1 MKIDTTTEQ
10 IFLDAHTNHS
20 DAIFRYCFFQVS
32 NREQA
37 LDLTQDTF
45 VKTWEYMAKGGKV
58 DNIKAFLY
66 RIATNAI
73 IDYRRKKKSTSLD
86 SMMEDGYDVG
96 HDERENHEQISDGE
110 LIMKS
115 LANIDE
121 KYREVLS
128 MRYIEDMSITEIA
141 KATGESENNVSVRIH
156 RGIEKLKNNFESRIN

>member
-1 MKIDTTTEQ
+1 MNIDTTTEQ
-10 IFLDAHTNHS
+10 IFLKAHEAHS

-45 VKTWEYMAKGGKV
+45 IKTWEYMVKGQKI
-58 DNIKAFLY
+58 DNMKAFLY

-73 IDYRRKKKSTSLD
+73 IDYRRKKKTNSLD
-86 SMMEDGYDVG
+86 SMIEDGYDIG
-96 HDERENHEQISDGE
+96 HDERENHEQSSDGE

-115 LANIDE
+115 LANVEE

-128 MRYIEDMSITEIA
+128 MRYIEDMSIREIA
-141 KATGESENNVSVRIH
+141 IATGESENNVSVRIH
-156 RGIEKLKNNFESRIN
+156 RGIEKLKNNFESRIH